1 MHDNAEA
8 TQNIS
13 IVTCNDCFAE
23 FVLPKLKRT
32 VLKDL
37 VYKFYFHCPDCNHEY
52 VSYYTNQ
59 KIRRDIKR
67 QEKRWKEYRRTMTEE
82 VQREMFAKINRE
94 DKLIKREMDAL
105 KEKMSE
111 ELV

>member
-1 MHDNAEA
+1 MSTNKQDA
-8 TQNIS
+8 

-52 VSYYTNQ
+52 VSYYTDQ
-59 KIRRDIKR
+59 KLRRDIKR
-67 QEKRWKEYRRTMTEE
+67 QEKRWVKYRQAPTPE
-82 VQREMFAKINRE
+82 VQR
-94 DKLIKREMDAL
+94 KLLAEIKMQQRLMEKDSAAL
-105 KEKMSE
+105 KEKMQR
-111 ELV
+111 ELG